1 MGSRLSE
8 RVLPRKGSLVFDIG
22 TNGETDMVAN
32 VNLSPQISANLLAL
46 ERTTEAIKL
55 SQRRLSTGL
64 RVPTAAADTAAFFQA
79 QALTAR
85 SSQLLIVKDSIG
97 SAVSTVE
104 TAIAG
109 ISSIQD
115 IVEQLRGLAF
125 SAQSDADTTN
135 RSRAAVQFNDLRTQ
149 IDNLANDSSFA
160 GTNLIKTGA
169 SNLSVTFSEDGSST
183 LTISGVAS
191 DASGL
196 SIIAAAGNWD
206 TDANINLAINDLDS
220 ALSTLRSTANTL
232 GTRASFI
239 SLRLDFVTNLIG
251 ALEEGAG
258 KLVNADLNVE
268 SAKLLT
274 LQTRQQLGTIGLS
287 VATQSEQAIFRLF

>member
-8 RVLPRKGSLVFDIG
+8 RELPRKGSLVFDIR

-32 VNLSPQISANLLAL
+32 VNLSPQVSANLLAL

-64 RVPTAAADTAAFFQA
+64 RVPTAASDTAAFFQA
-79 QALTAR
+79 QALTSR

-125 SAQSDADTTN
+125 SAQSDADVGN

-160 GTNLIKTGA
+160 GTNLIKSGA

-183 LTISGVAS
+183 MTVSGVVS

-196 SIIAAAGNWD
+196 SITTAAGNWN